1 MGKLINFDENYF
13 ETIDAEEKAY
23 FLGFISAD
31 GCVIERNGNCRVLS
45 IHINKQDIDIL
56 EKFKKEINYEGEISM
71 GKSRSR
77 MCTIFCTSMKM
88 FNDLSKYNVT
98 PRKSRILKFP
108 KLPENMI
115 HHYMRGY
122 FDGDGCVSIH
132 KDKRF
137 ENGDRGQI
145 NMVSASYD
153 FISKYVDI
161 IVEKTNAKRNT
172 ISDRKSNRSYFVID
186 WGGLTDVEN
195 IYDFLYKNATVYSD
209 RKKKK
214 FDEVIKINSLKIRY
228 RKKNK
233 QNM

>member
-122 FDGDGCVSIH
+122 FDGDGLC
-132 KDKRF
+132 
-137 ENGDRGQI
+137 
-145 NMVSASYD
+145 
-153 FISKYVDI
+153 
-161 IVEKTNAKRNT
+161 
-172 ISDRKSNRSYFVID
+172 
-186 WGGLTDVEN
+186 
-195 IYDFLYKNATVYSD
+195 LYS
-209 RKKKK
+209 
-214 FDEVIKINSLKIRY
+214 
-228 RKKNK
+228 
-233 QNM
+233 